1 MSLTLPLPLF
11 TFPSHRP
18 PRALARLR
26 LRAELRG
33 PGGCGSL
40 PIPGTQ
46 GLIAALLSGCCS
58 LCCFTSSACFLTS
71 APGTPPACQTW
82 LFLLH
87 WHHGSL
93 CPSLLCCVPPPLL
106 LVWGGGC
113 GSFPVLVQWP
123 CLTVFGQVT
132 DVRITWKDKLQYKKI
147 PFSDVCGKCVR
158 PCLPSSAFLF
168 PVLLI
173 CYY

>member
-1 MSLTLPLPLF
+1 MRIPPHPWDPGFNCSFAVRLLFPLLFHLQRLLFHLCPRHPARLPDLAVSPSLAPWFPLSQSALLCPTSLT
-11 TFPSHRP
+11 
-18 PRALARLR
+18 A
-26 LRAELRG
+26 
-33 PGGCGSL
+33 
-40 PIPGTQ
+40 
-46 GLIAALLSGCCS
+46 GL
-58 LCCFTSSACFLTS
+58 
-71 APGTPPACQTW
+71 
-82 LFLLH
+82 
-87 WHHGSL
+87 
-93 CPSLLCCVPPPLL
+93 
-106 LVWGGGC
+106 GGGC